1 MAKQYIR
8 KDKTKQ
14 LLLDYAKNKRLIRD
28 MEMGYIYTARPD
40 GGGGRS
46 SGIGR
51 PTEMHALGMADDA
64 DLDLLRRQVAAVEKL
79 MERIAAYPEH
89 KRAEYV
95 GQIRL
100 IYTQRLSAEETAARL
115 GLSVKTV
122 RARNR
127 SLLEYLAGIMA
138 AMGI

>member
-8 KDKTKQ
+8 KDRTKQ
-14 LLLDYAKNKRLIRD
+14 LLLDYAKIKRLIRD
-28 MEMGYIYTARPD
+28 LEMGYIYTARPD

-46 SGIGR
+46 SGIGK
-51 PTEMHALGMADDA
+51 PTELHGIGMAGDM
-64 DLDLLRRQVAAVEKL
+64 DLAVLRRQAAAVEKL
-79 MERIAAYPEH
+79 MERIAAYPEP

-95 GQIRL
+95 GQIKL
-100 IYTQRLSAEETAARL
+100 IYTQRLSAEATAARL

-127 SLLEYLAGIMA
+127 AVLEYLAGIMA